1 MTAFS
6 GVDTSQLLV
15 TAMKV
20 CKENHRILAS
30 NIANIDT
37 PNYSPLRLDFQSAL
51 RQALNGQGRVSLR
64 ITQPQH
70 IDKSTHRPMFERL
83 VQSPKNDYNTVDLD
97 DQMAQLAQN
106 TDRYTTYGSL
116 LVKQFDEIKS
126 MLAAMR

>member
-1 MTAFS
+1 VSAFS

-15 TAMKV
+15 NAMKV

-37 PNYSPLRLDFQSAL
+37 PNYSPLRMDFQSAL
-51 RQALNGQGRVSLR
+51 RQALNGQGRISLR
-64 ITQPQH
+64 TMQPQH
-70 IDKSTHRPMFERL
+70 IGKSTHRPMFERL

-106 TDRYTTYGSL
+106 TDRYTGYGSL
-116 LVKQFDEIKS
+116 LVKQFDQIKS
-126 MLAAMR
+126 MLTAMR